1 MDNEKS
7 QEILRLITEQKI
19 AYQRAVALS
28 AQALTED
35 ERNWIRQ
42 VLSDYDPFEIE
53 ISPSYFY
60 RKKTIIERNSN
71 KGTVRK
77 ELDDLRKKMIK
88 FTPQELLELRN
99 KNLREN
105 RGIENFSGI
114 YVIHNRVKDIYYV
127 GQAERVFDRAYQH
140 FFINAASKK
149 ERHELNVR
157 FNLPE
162 IYNDYNLGDKFSI
175 SLIPLE
181 STSFSSLNE
190 LEDNAIRAY
199 DSLIPKG
206 YNRNPGN
213 VMDKPIF
220 NSDDYQKAAD
230 LILDKIKGTD
240 MFSSLSNDDKRW
252 HYTRTLLSELVLPSS
267 NTHFLFNFVKM
278 IKAYQKVNKK
288 SIKE

>member
-7 QEILRLITEQKI
+7 QEILRLITEKKI

-35 ERNWIRQ
+35 ERNSIRQ
-42 VLSDYDPFEIE
+42 VLSDYDPFKIE

-60 RKKTIIERNSN
+60 RKNTIIERNAN

-88 FTPQELLELRN
+88 FTPQELLEFRH
-99 KNLREN
+99 KNVRESQN
-105 RGIENFSGI
+105 NFSGI
-114 YVIHNRVKDIYYV
+114 YIIHNCVKDIYYV
-127 GQAERVFDRAYQH
+127 GQAERVLNRAYKH
-140 FFINAASKK
+140 FLENGGSPGVYK
-149 ERHELNVR
+149 
-157 FNLPE
+157 
-162 IYNDYNLGDKFSI
+162 DYLLGDKFSI

-181 STSFSSLNE
+181 NTSFSSPNE

-199 DSLIPKG
+199 DSLIPYG
-206 YNRNPGN
+206 YNRSPGN
-213 VMDKPIF
+213 VMDKHIF
-220 NSDDYQKAAD
+220 KSDNYQKAAE

-240 MFSSLSNDDKRW
+240 MFSSLSNNDKRME
-252 HYTRTLLSELVLPSS
+252 YTRTLLSELVLPS
-267 NTHFLFNFVKM
+267 NTHFLLNFVKM

-288 SIKE
+288 VFRNDHTLL